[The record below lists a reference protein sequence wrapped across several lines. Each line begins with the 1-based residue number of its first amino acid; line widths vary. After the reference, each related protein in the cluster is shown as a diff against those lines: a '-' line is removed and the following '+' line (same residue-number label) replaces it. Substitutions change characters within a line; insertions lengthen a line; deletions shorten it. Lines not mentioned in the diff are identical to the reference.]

1 MRTRGFLLSIL
12 LAVPLLLPT
21 EAPAQSAAQLQLLP
35 ESRVWVDGT
44 SNRDDWSVNATEID
58 GFVALQ
64 GSAGEFRIQQG
75 RFSVA
80 SGKMQGGRS
89 AIMDRLMHTT
99 LKSNEHPSI
108 VYELVSA
115 TATPA
120 GNNKYNLQTRGRLTL
135 AGVAKEIEGAVE
147 AERLANGRIRFTGSH
162 PLLMSDYGMTPPTA
176 MFGALRT
183 GDQVVVNFELLV
195 DPAGT

>member
-1 MRTRGFLLSIL
+1 MRTRVFPLATLLI
-12 LAVPLLLPT
+12 VPLLLPPQ
-21 EAPAQSAAQLQLLP
+21 APAQSAAALQLLP

-44 SNRDDWSVNATEID
+44 SNRDDWSVRATEVE
-58 GFVALQ
+58 GQVSLQ
-64 GSAGEFRIQQG
+64 GTGGELRIQQG

-89 AIMDRLMHTT
+89 AIMDRLMHTA
-99 LKSNEHPSI
+99 LKANEHPNI

-115 TATPA
+115 AATPA
-120 GNNKYNLQTRGRLTL
+120 GDNRYNLQTRGRLTL
-135 AGVAKEIEGAVE
+135 AGVTREIEGSVE
-147 AERLANGRIRFTGSH
+147 AERLANGHLRFTGSY

-183 GDQVVVNFELLV
+183 GDEVVVNFELVV
-195 DPAGT
+195 DPAGG